1 MLGRKFVNTQ
11 DAGCFLLRF
20 ALSFFSH
27 SVYRWCFFGAGLCLL
42 MVCFAFRIRC
52 VYLWCAW
59 CFAELPNFFSRS
71 YTICKKVLQ
80 VCLVG
85 HHGFGGCD
93 ATGPSQGVYRLCS
106 LFWSSCLVTES
117 RSSFI
122 RISSESFFQSRLMC
136 NITCAALPRLRL
148 KCSCE
153 VGFLCAACVFG
164 FLAFGIVVLFFYRSS
179 RSFAR
184 SYIIT
189 YTICRKC
196 LGFH

>member
-42 MVCFAFRIRC
+42 MVCFAFWIRC

-71 YTICKKVLQ
+71 YTICEKALKFALCVIMD
-80 VCLVG
+80 LVG
-85 HHGFGGCD
+85 VTPQAHRKGC
-93 ATGPSQGVYRLCS
+93 TGCVV
-106 LFWSSCLVTES
+106 LFSSCLVTES
-117 RSSFI
+117 WSSFI
-122 RISSESFFQSRLMC
+122 RISSEPFFQSRLMC
-136 NITCAALPRLRL
+136 NIACAALSRLCL

-164 FLAFGIVVLFFYRSS
+164 FLAFGIVVWFFFL
-179 RSFAR
+179 SFV
-184 SYIIT
+184 SFVCSILYN
-189 YTICRKC
+189 
-196 LGFH
+196 